1 MAEQNNLDQV
11 KVNSV
16 VSVLKKSNEKEFE
29 DMNMPIKRVYIDI
42 EFLQDFRLGALIK
55 LITTDVEYQY
65 ILEKLPVYSVSHG
78 EPITRFFP
86 DLGFTEEQVKEY
98 MKDESHWETLAMDSP
113 FYENVESIC
122 VFISEYTKHNVRVGY
137 SKPIDVYIGCTDL
150 LYCVEA
156 RRRLAVILMDFL
168 DMVNLVFIPTSLYEF
183 EEVAIEDYD
192 VYMVA
197 SANKLINYEPLV
209 KKFEKMEMAN
219 KTIIGL
225 EELDTTEEELKD
237 ANMSIEDAFEATVE
251 FCNMFVKFAFAKRVI
266 LV

>member
-1 MAEQNNLDQV
+1 MAEQD
-11 KVNSV
+11 NSNQAKINGAI
-16 VSVLKKSNEKEFE
+16 SSLKKANEKEFE
-29 DMNMPIKRVYIDI
+29 DMNTPIKRVYIDI

-55 LITTDVEYQY
+55 LISTDVEYQY
-65 ILEKLPVYSVSHG
+65 ILEKLPLYSVSHG

-98 MKDESHWETLAMDSP
+98 MEDKSHWEDLAMDSP

-137 SKPIDVYIGCTDL
+137 TKPIDIYIGCTDL
-150 LYCVEA
+150 LYCVKA

-197 SANKLINYEPLV
+197 SANKLINNEALV
-209 KKFEKMEMAN
+209 KKFERMEMAN

-225 EELDTTEEELKD
+225 EELDTTEDELKE
-237 ANMSIEDAFEATVE
+237 ANMSIEDAFAATVE